1 MKRNP
6 PSIPRDGRHRYDVRV
21 YYEDTD
27 AGGVAYHAS
36 YLRFA
41 ERARTEALRDAGIP
55 HAELL
60 ERFTLM
66 FVVRRIEVDYLRPAR
81 LDEFAHRG
89 NRAAR
94 RGRCDRDVAPGR
106 VWAGRVVCR
115 VDGASRLREAGGGKA
130 GPSAATLAG
139 GPCGY
144 VRSRAGQGVAVDRA
158 VDAANLATPGVDLSL
173 WGLFMEADIVVKIVM
188 LGLLAASVWVWA
200 VVFEKWSSL
209 RKVNREADGFEDR
222 FWSGGSLEDLFEN
235 EAAHP
240 SHPMA
245 AVFGS
250 AMGEWRRSVRVA
262 GADISRSSVRERIDR
277 AITVTVQREMDR
289 LERWMIFLASVGA
302 TAPFIGL
309 FGTVWGIMHSFSAI
323 AAMHN
328 TNLAV
333 VAPGIAEALF
343 ATAIGL
349 VAAIPAVLAY
359 NKISNDLARF
369 AARLEGFGAE
379 FSAILSRQSE
389 ERA

>member
-1 MKRNP
+1 
-6 PSIPRDGRHRYDVRV
+6 
-21 YYEDTD
+21 
-27 AGGVAYHAS
+27 
-36 YLRFA
+36 
-41 ERARTEALRDAGIP
+41 
-55 HAELL
+55 
-60 ERFTLM
+60 
-66 FVVRRIEVDYLRPAR
+66 
-81 LDEFAHRG
+81 
-89 NRAAR
+89 
-94 RGRCDRDVAPGR
+94 
-106 VWAGRVVCR
+106 
-115 VDGASRLREAGGGKA
+115 
-130 GPSAATLAG
+130 
-139 GPCGY
+139 
-144 VRSRAGQGVAVDRA
+144 VDRA
-158 VDAANLATPGVDLSL
+158 VDAANLSSAGVDLSL
-173 WGLFMEADIVVKIVM
+173 WGLFLEADIVVKLVM

-209 RKVNREADGFEDR
+209 RRVNREADGFEDR
-222 FWSGGSLEDLFEN
+222 FWSGGSLEDLFDH
-235 EAAHP
+235 EATTPA
-240 SHPMA
+240 HPMA
-245 AVFGS
+245 AVFGA

-262 GADISRSSVRERIDR
+262 GADISRTSVRERVDR

-289 LERWMIFLASVGA
+289 LERWMVFLASVGA

-359 NKISNDLARF
+359 NKISTDLARF
-369 AARLEGFGAE
+369 AARLEGFGSE